1 MNTQGRKE
9 IAEAV
14 VIAALCTL
22 ASGLITWGLETLKS
36 SVKKEEPKKKTPPRQ
51 KK

>member
-14 VIAALCTL
+14 AIAALCTL
-22 ASGLITWGLETLKS
+22 VSGLITWGIESLKNT
-36 SVKKEEPKKKTPPRQ
+36 VKKEEPAKKRKPPQ

>member
-22 ASGLITWGLETLKS
+22 ASGLITWGIESLKS
-36 SVKKEEPKKKTPPRQ
+36 SFKKEEAPPKKTPR